1 VTLLL
6 DRLFTADLLFLI
18 VATPFAFG
26 TVQAWAYSAMEA
38 VIFGL
43 VIVWMIKRAMLAH
56 EQNQVA
62 DKIRNSKSEI
72 RNCALPLVRCA
83 ICYHPGVQRM
93 SFDATG
99 HTKTETGSRFAVKRR
114 SSRFEPRKEIDG
126 IWWHAVRMRGRV
138 LGEGFGRFSET
149 IRGQA
154 MRNDKDTVMRASF
167 IIELQRNPDKVV
179 AVPRHET
186 ALLQSS
192 AFELLEV
199 RKSFC
204 PNLVS
209 ADSIEPLAT
218 EPFCNSLA
226 QIFIQVIPQERSWT
240 NDG

>member
-1 VTLLL
+1 MPKNKS
-6 DRLFTADLLFLI
+6 FI
-18 VATPFAFG
+18 V
-26 TVQAWAYSAMEA
+26 SARPSCKLTESA
-38 VIFGL
+38 Q
-43 VIVWMIKRAMLAH
+43 LA
-56 EQNQVA
+56 A
-62 DKIRNSKSEI
+62 
-72 RNCALPLVRCA
+72 
-83 ICYHPGVQRM
+83 
-93 SFDATG
+93 
-99 HTKTETGSRFAVKRR
+99 KRR

-167 IIELQRNPDKVV
+167 IIELQREPDKIV
-179 AVPRHET
+179 AIPRHET

-209 ADSIEPLAT
+209 ADSIEPFAT
-218 EPFCNSLA
+218 EPLCNSLG

>member
-1 VTLLL
+1 
-6 DRLFTADLLFLI
+6 
-18 VATPFAFG
+18 
-26 TVQAWAYSAMEA
+26 
-38 VIFGL
+38 
-43 VIVWMIKRAMLAH
+43 
-56 EQNQVA
+56 
-62 DKIRNSKSEI
+62 
-72 RNCALPLVRCA
+72 
-83 ICYHPGVQRM
+83 M

-126 IWWHAVRMRGRV
+126 IWWHAVRMRGCV
-138 LGEGFGRFSET
+138 LDQGFGRFGET

-154 MRNDKDTVMRASF
+154 MRNDQDTVMNASF
-167 IIELQRNPDKVV
+167 VIELQREPDKVV

-192 AFELLEV
+192 AFELLV

-204 PNLVS
+204 SNLMS